1 MGNVLVS
8 TKFSTHVGNNL
19 LPAGRFFTI
28 TVELSD
34 RELAH
39 SARAKHARDFVNFRK
54 KFMHR
59 ACAARPPGFEG
70 TTTGSDHDR
79 TLRLLVLSHAI
90 ENQNSDFV
98 MQ

>member
-1 MGNVLVS
+1 
-8 TKFSTHVGNNL
+8 
-19 LPAGRFFTI
+19 
-28 TVELSD
+28 
-34 RELAH
+34 
-39 SARAKHARDFVNFRK
+39 
-54 KFMHR
+54 MHR
-59 ACAARPPGFEG
+59 ARAARPRGFEG